1 MILTNEEKQF
11 KNNVIEIV
19 RKNQNDKRK
28 GIDILASL
36 KFNGKTMGKK
46 KAKEIYNLYIH
57 EVVDFTKKKA
67 NYDYIHELNTNYN
80 TMNTY

>member
-1 MILTNEEKQF
+1 MILTHEEKNF

-19 RKNQNDKRK
+19 KKNKNNRKN

-36 KFNGKTMGKK
+36 TFNGKIMGKK

-57 EVVDFTKKKA
+57 EVIDFTKKKE
-67 NYDYIHELNTNYN
+67 NYDYIHELNTSYK
-80 TMNTY
+80 